1 MVSLSLRSTVG
12 GEGGSS
18 LRNINEGTLKIVTM
32 ILCIRIKNSNSL
44 LSIVGDAESKKKFG
58 RRKLSKLPI
67 GIAMLP
73 NAVAVPLSL
82 SPNQVVA
89 SLATGFYRNAC
100 ERAAMICPPR
110 TK

>member
-1 MVSLSLRSTVG
+1 MSLSLKSTVG
-12 GEGGSS
+12 GVGGSS
-18 LRNINEGTLKIVTM
+18 LKNINEGRLKIVTM

-44 LSIVGDAESKKKFG
+44 LSIVLEDESKKKLG

-73 NAVAVPLSL
+73 KAVAVPLSL

-89 SLATGFYRNAC
+89 SLPTGFYRNA
-100 ERAAMICPPR
+100 
-110 TK
+110 

>member
-1 MVSLSLRSTVG
+1 M
-12 GEGGSS
+12 GGSS

-44 LSIVGDAESKKKFG
+44 LSIVGEDESKKKLG

-73 NAVAVPLSL
+73 NAVAVPLYKL
-82 SPNQVVA
+82 
-89 SLATGFYRNAC
+89 R
-100 ERAAMICPPR
+100 
-110 TK
+110 

>member
-1 MVSLSLRSTVG
+1 MVFKSNIIIKSYVG
-12 GEGGSS
+12 GVGGSS

-44 LSIVGDAESKKKFG
+44 LSIVGEDESKKKLG

-73 NAVAVPLSL
+73 NAVAVPLYKL
-82 SPNQVVA
+82 YM
-89 SLATGFYRNAC
+89 LLLFYFFVS
-100 ERAAMICPPR
+100 EPSSS
-110 TK
+110 

>member
-1 MVSLSLRSTVG
+1 MQFISINKSYVG

-18 LRNINEGTLKIVTM
+18 LRNINDGTLKIVTM

-44 LSIVGDAESKKKFG
+44 LSIVGDDESKKKFG

-73 NAVAVPLSL
+73 NAVAVPLYI
-82 SPNQVVA
+82 
-89 SLATGFYRNAC
+89 F
-100 ERAAMICPPR
+100 
-110 TK
+110 

>member
-1 MVSLSLRSTVG
+1 MLIYTIVSLSLKSTLLKSLFSINQSYVG
-12 GEGGSS
+12 GVGGSS

-44 LSIVGDAESKKKFG
+44 FSIVREDESKKKLG

-73 NAVAVPLSL
+73 NAVAVPLYK
-82 SPNQVVA
+82 V
-89 SLATGFYRNAC
+89 C
-100 ERAAMICPPR
+100 
-110 TK
+110 

>member
-1 MVSLSLRSTVG
+1 M
-12 GEGGSS
+12 GGSS

-44 LSIVGDAESKKKFG
+44 LSIVGEDESKKKLG

-73 NAVAVPLSL
+73 NAVAVPLYKL
-82 SPNQVVA
+82 DKFQ
-89 SLATGFYRNAC
+89 LFYFFVS
-100 ERAAMICPPR
+100 EPSSS
-110 TK
+110 

>member
-1 MVSLSLRSTVG
+1 M
-12 GEGGSS
+12 GGSS

-44 LSIVGDAESKKKFG
+44 LSIVGEDESKKKLG

-73 NAVAVPLSL
+73 KAVAVPLYKL
-82 SPNQVVA
+82 DKFQ
-89 SLATGFYRNAC
+89 LFYFFVS
-100 ERAAMICPPR
+100 EPSSS
-110 TK
+110 